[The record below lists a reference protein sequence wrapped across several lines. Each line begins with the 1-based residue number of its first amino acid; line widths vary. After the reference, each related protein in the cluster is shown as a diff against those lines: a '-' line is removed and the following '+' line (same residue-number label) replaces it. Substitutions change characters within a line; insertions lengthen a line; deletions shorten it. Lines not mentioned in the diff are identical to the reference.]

1 MNRRDTVLALVVLG
15 VVPSALWAQQASRV
29 PRIGYLILDNLEP
42 SFGYFRE
49 GLQKLGYQEGR
60 NIQLEVR
67 SAEGKQERLAELA
80 AELVGLKVD
89 VLVATLT
96 PAMLA
101 AKQATRE
108 IPIVIAG
115 AGDPVATGL
124 VASLARPGGN
134 ITGTASF
141 ATETSAKLL
150 EFIREVRPRARHVAV
165 LVNANDAFSKPF
177 LAQIESAGQK
187 AKIEIMPALIR
198 EAGDMEKA
206 FPDFVKRRAD
216 FVIVQPSLPRKRAA
230 ELALQHRLPT
240 IAPNTIF
247 PTSDGGLMAYSAIA
261 GDTQRDAAG
270 YVDKILKGAKPGDLP
285 VRQPTKFELVINAK
299 TAKALDIKFP
309 QSLLLRADRVIE

>member
-1 MNRRDTVLALVVLG
+1 MNRRDAILALVALG
-15 VVPSALWAQQASRV
+15 VVPSALRAQQTGSV

-42 SFGYFRE
+42 SLGHFKE

-60 NIQLEVR
+60 NIQIEVR
-67 SAEGKQERLAELA
+67 SAEGKQERLADLA
-80 AELVGLKVD
+80 AELVRLKVD

-115 AGDPVATGL
+115 AGDPVGTGL

-134 ITGTASF
+134 ITGTGSF

-150 EFIREVRPRARHVAV
+150 EFIREVLPRTKRVAV
-165 LVNANDAFSKPF
+165 LVNSTDAFSKLF
-177 LAQIESAGQK
+177 LAQIQSAGQK
-187 AKIEIMPALIR
+187 AGMEILPAMIR
-198 EAGDMEKA
+198 DAGEMENA

-216 FVIVQPSLPRKRAA
+216 FVVVQPSLPRKRAA
-230 ELALQHRLPT
+230 ELALRHRLPT

-247 PTSDGGLMAYSAIA
+247 AANDGGLMAYSSIA
-261 GDTQRDAAG
+261 GGTQRDAAG
-270 YVDKILKGAKPGDLP
+270 YVDRILKGAKPADMP
-285 VRQPTKFELVINAK
+285 VQQPTKFELVINIK
-299 TAKALDIKFP
+299 TAKALGITIP